1 MLQNVKNYFKSITE
15 RVIMTPRKELFVM
28 FLKKISVIVLTTV
41 LACSMTVPAFAD
53 RAEDEEWEEHSYTSD
68 SDEEESLPVW
78 NSDQDEDEEEESLPV
93 WWTGQDEEEKSDD
106 EKKESSEDED
116 EEYTE
121 KNYLG
126 NFTITAYCNCADC
139 CGRAGAPTASGVM
152 PTSGHT
158 VAMGGVDFG
167 TKLLINGTVYTVED
181 RGTDYGHVDIY
192 FDSHSEALEFGMT
205 TADVY
210 EVK

>member
-1 MLQNVKNYFKSITE
+1 
-15 RVIMTPRKELFVM
+15 M
-28 FLKKISVIVLTTV
+28 FLKKMSVVVLTTV

-53 RAEDEEWEEHSYTSD
+53 SAEDEEWEERSYANDYDEDEEESIPDWWTGD
-68 SDEEESLPVW
+68 SEEESLPVW
-78 NSDQDEDEEEESLPV
+78 DEENDQEERD
-93 WWTGQDEEEKSDD
+93 DESDDQEKNSSEDD
-106 EKKESSEDED
+106 EKDDDEYSEK
-116 EEYTE
+116 T
-121 KNYLG
+121 YLG
-126 NFTITAYCNCADC
+126 NFTLTAYCNCADC
-139 CGRAGAPTASGVM
+139 CGRSGAPTASGVM

-181 RGTDYGHVDIY
+181 RGTDYGHVDIF

-210 EVK
+210 QVK